1 MEMPWQLCPISLIST
16 VFKQICGAD
25 KLLQIN
31 KTPYSCF
38 MNLILILLNF

>member
-1 MEMPWQLCPISLIST
+1 METPWQLCPISLIST
-16 VFKQICGAD
+16 VFKQVCGVH

-38 MNLILILLNF
+38 YELDFSTL